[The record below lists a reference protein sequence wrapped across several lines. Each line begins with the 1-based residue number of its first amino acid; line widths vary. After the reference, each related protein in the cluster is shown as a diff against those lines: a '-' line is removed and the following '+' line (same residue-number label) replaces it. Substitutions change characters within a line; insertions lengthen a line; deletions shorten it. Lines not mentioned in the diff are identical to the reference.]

1 MTFDIHFLYALIAAA
16 LDVAANLSSR
26 QSNGFRNKL
35 WGAASIIL
43 VLAAFFFL
51 AEAAKGLDL
60 AVAYAVLG
68 ATGIFATAILSRVL
82 FGQKLKPIGW
92 LGLVLVFSAVVVL
105 RGS

>member
-16 LDVAANLSSR
+16 FDVAANLASR

-35 WGAASIIL
+35 WGVFSILL

-60 AVAYAVLG
+60 AVAYAILG
-68 ATGIFATAILSRVL
+68 STGIFATAILGRIL

-92 LGLVLVFSAVVVL
+92 LGLFLVFSAVIVL
-105 RGS
+105 KTA